1 MWQSGCAAQLEAGS
15 LAGGQAGGEPGDVST
30 RNAASKKPMGA
41 HISSFRAAGDP
52 ARSWL
57 AGGGVGVGVAG
68 WRGVGRQLPPLR
80 L

>member
-52 ARSWL
+52 ARSWPVAGDEWWAGAGVGGGRGRV
-57 AGGGVGVGVAG
+57 AGGG
-68 WRGVGRQLPPLR
+68 
-80 L
+80 